1 MHPRGMRYFK
11 NCHLARMS
19 DGHYCIIRD
28 LGSVKGGKG
37 LKHHEVVGDFSW
49 RALRRLPEKPIRS
62 RLFPSL
68 ASAFRLHAIDV
79 LRTRKGAGT
88 DVVGIALDR
97 GFDHGSEVAVTADEF
112 RRPWR

>member
-1 MHPRGMRYFK
+1 MKYFK

-37 LKHHEVVGDFSW
+37 LKHHEVVIDFRW
-49 RALRRLPEKPIRS
+49 RNLARRV
-62 RLFPSL
+62 FPGIGSGFL
-68 ASAFRLHAIDV
+68 GSAASAFRLHAIDM
-79 LRTRKGAGT
+79 LRARKGSGT
-88 DVVGIALDR
+88 DVVGIPLDR
-97 GFDHGSEVAVTADEF
+97 GFDHGSEVAVAADKF

>member
-1 MHPRGMRYFK
+1 MKYFK

-37 LKHHEVVGDFSW
+37 LKHHEVVVDFSW
-49 RALRRLPEKPIRS
+49 RALKSLPRSPLPRRLLPAITS
-62 RLFPSL
+62 I
-68 ASAFRLHAIDV
+68 FRLHAVDMF
-79 LRTRKGAGT
+79 RPRKGAGT

-97 GFDHGSEVAVTADEF
+97 SFDHGAEITVSADKF